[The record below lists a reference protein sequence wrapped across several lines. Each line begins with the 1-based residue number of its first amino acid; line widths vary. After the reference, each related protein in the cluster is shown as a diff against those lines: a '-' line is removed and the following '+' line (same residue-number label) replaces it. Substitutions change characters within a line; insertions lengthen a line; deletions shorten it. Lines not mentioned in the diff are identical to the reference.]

1 MDVGLVGA
9 EPAVLVLDL
18 EHDDG
23 AGVCVEE
30 FGDDGDQGLEVGL
43 DLVEEGFVVGAQYD
57 VRDGQQPR
65 RQPTKVPFRAHIGP
79 GSEQH
84 HELILLR

>member
-1 MDVGLVGA
+1 LDVGLVGA

-43 DLVEEGFVVGAQYD
+43 DLVEEGFVVGA
-57 VRDGQQPR
+57 
-65 RQPTKVPFRAHIGP
+65 
-79 GSEQH
+79 
-84 HELILLR
+84 